1 MQTLFVS
8 FGNQEVA
15 VAGEVEEVLVP
26 LAHNFRE
33 LLVPVPYKL
42 LDTLTVRR
50 EGDRYVVDGA
60 DQFGDHDGTLHGAM
74 QCLKFE
80 IVFRFVREHREL
92 LWLHAGA
99 AAKGGRA
106 VVMCGTWGR
115 GKSTLVS
122 NLCLRGWSYL
132 SDDIVPVSLETGEL
146 VPFPLTPQMRE
157 HAATEDDRLLSPGEV
172 AQLEKRTI
180 ELREGQIDAGRC
192 AIAALIFPQYSPE
205 ADMRLVRTAPASATL
220 ELLQNCLNLKMHRG
234 EAVRYLGKLVER
246 TPAFHLP
253 YRHGEAA
260 AQLLI
265 HTHAQGFPF

>member
-15 VAGEVEEVLVP
+15 VSGEAEEVLVP

-33 LLVPVPYKL
+33 LLVPAPLDL

-50 EGDRYVVDGA
+50 EGGGYIVDGA
-60 DQFGDHDGTLHGAM
+60 DQFGDHDGSLHSTL

-80 IVFRFVREHREL
+80 IVFRFVREHPDL

-99 AAKGGRA
+99 ASKQGTA

-122 NLCLRGWSYL
+122 NLCMRGWSYL
-132 SDDIVPVSLETGEL
+132 SDDIVPVSLQTGEL

-157 HAATEDDRLLSPGEV
+157 HATTQDERLLSPEEV
-172 AQLEKRTI
+172 SQLQKRTI
-180 ELREGQIDAGRC
+180 ELAEGQIDTGRC

-234 EAVRYLGKLVER
+234 EAVRYLGQLIER

-253 YRHGEAA
+253 YRHGEEAA
-260 AQLLI
+260 ELI
-265 HTHAQGFPF
+265 IDTHAQGFPF